1 MTAWLDTLL
10 FGIYPYICL
19 AVFFIG
25 SWVRFDRDQYTWKSD
40 SSQLLRTGSLRW
52 GSNLFHVGVLFLF
65 FGHTV
70 GMLTPHFV
78 YEGFMTAGAKQMM
91 AMVTGGIAGVLAF
104 IGLSILL
111 HRRLSDDR
119 IRATSKTSDILILV
133 LLWLQLALGLATIP
147 LSAQHL
153 DGSMMLKLAE
163 WGQRVVT
170 FRSGGVE
177 LLAEA
182 GWIFKAHMFLGMTIF
197 LVFPFTRLVHVWSGF
212 GTLAYLL
219 RPYQVV
225 RARRMNLPAGHM
237 QSQDRRA
244 LNPPTIKEH
253 TMSGCGTGSCGCGS
267 TDSSVAAAPA
277 STLTPTQAAAYE
289 ALAATMAEQ
298 VQPAPVASA
307 IGGAVAGLARIN
319 GVALNA
325 PHERLDEEALRQR
338 ACTELLRQA
347 AQQAGLLSPDDVPG
361 ALGAI
366 STEASD
372 AIEQLLD
379 RELPI
384 PDPSEEA
391 CRRYHE
397 AHPAAHA
404 QGERAQ
410 LRHVLFGVTPGVDVK
425 QLRLRAEALLIEL
438 RCADDGGAQFAK
450 AAAQWSNCPS
460 GQQGGDL
467 GWLTRADCA
476 PEFAREV
483 FGSAEIG
490 VLARL
495 VHSRFGLHVVE
506 VVARDPGQQPSFEE
520 VRQAIALTLRQQAWG
535 NALRQYLQLL
545 AGAAVVEGV
554 VLDAADTPLVQ

>member
-1 MTAWLDTLL
+1 
-10 FGIYPYICL
+10 
-19 AVFFIG
+19 
-25 SWVRFDRDQYTWKSD
+25 
-40 SSQLLRTGSLRW
+40 
-52 GSNLFHVGVLFLF
+52 
-65 FGHTV
+65 
-70 GMLTPHFV
+70 
-78 YEGFMTAGAKQMM
+78 
-91 AMVTGGIAGVLAF
+91 
-104 IGLSILL
+104 
-111 HRRLSDDR
+111 
-119 IRATSKTSDILILV
+119 
-133 LLWLQLALGLATIP
+133 
-147 LSAQHL
+147 
-153 DGSMMLKLAE
+153 
-163 WGQRVVT
+163 
-170 FRSGGVE
+170 
-177 LLAEA
+177 
-182 GWIFKAHMFLGMTIF
+182 
-197 LVFPFTRLVHVWSGF
+197 
-212 GTLAYLL
+212 
-219 RPYQVV
+219 
-225 RARRMNLPAGHM
+225 
-237 QSQDRRA
+237 
-244 LNPPTIKEH
+244 
-253 TMSGCGTGSCGCGS
+253 MSGCGTGSCGCGS
-267 TDSSVAAAPA
+267 TDSSAAAAPA
-277 STLTPTQAAAYE
+277 STLTPTQTAAYE
-289 ALAATMAEQ
+289 ALVATMADAP
-298 VQPAPVASA
+298 VQAMPAPAAS
-307 IGGAVAGLARIN
+307 GPGAVAGIARIN

-325 PHERLDEEALRQR
+325 PHELLDEEALRQR
-338 ACTELLRQA
+338 ACTELLRQT
-347 AQQAGLLSPDDVPG
+347 AQQAGLLSADDVPG

-410 LRHVLFGVTPGVDVK
+410 LRHVLFAVTPGVDVK
-425 QLRLRAEALLIEL
+425 QLRLRAEALLIDL
-438 RCADDGGAQFAK
+438 RCADDGGAKFAE

-506 VVARDPGQQPSFEE
+506 VVAREAGQQPAFED
-520 VRQAIALTLRQQAWG
+520 VRQAIALTLRQQAWV

-554 VLDAADTPLVQ
+554 ALDAAESPLVQ

>member
-1 MTAWLDTLL
+1 
-10 FGIYPYICL
+10 
-19 AVFFIG
+19 
-25 SWVRFDRDQYTWKSD
+25 
-40 SSQLLRTGSLRW
+40 
-52 GSNLFHVGVLFLF
+52 
-65 FGHTV
+65 
-70 GMLTPHFV
+70 
-78 YEGFMTAGAKQMM
+78 
-91 AMVTGGIAGVLAF
+91 
-104 IGLSILL
+104 
-111 HRRLSDDR
+111 
-119 IRATSKTSDILILV
+119 
-133 LLWLQLALGLATIP
+133 
-147 LSAQHL
+147 
-153 DGSMMLKLAE
+153 
-163 WGQRVVT
+163 
-170 FRSGGVE
+170 
-177 LLAEA
+177 
-182 GWIFKAHMFLGMTIF
+182 
-197 LVFPFTRLVHVWSGF
+197 
-212 GTLAYLL
+212 
-219 RPYQVV
+219 
-225 RARRMNLPAGHM
+225 
-237 QSQDRRA
+237 
-244 LNPPTIKEH
+244 
-253 TMSGCGTGSCGCGS
+253 MSGCGTGSCGCGS

-277 STLTPTQAAAYE
+277 STLTPTQTAAYE
-289 ALAATMAEQ
+289 ALVATMADAP
-298 VQPAPVASA
+298 VQAMPAPAAS
-307 IGGAVAGLARIN
+307 GPVAVADIARIN

-325 PHERLDEEALRQR
+325 PHELLDEEALRQR

-347 AQQAGLLSPDDVPG
+347 AQQAGLLSADDVPG

-379 RELPI
+379 RELPV

-410 LRHVLFGVTPGVDVK
+410 LRHVLFAVTPGVDVK
-425 QLRLRAEALLIEL
+425 QLRLRAEALLIDL
-438 RCADDGGAQFAK
+438 RCADDGGAKFAE

-506 VVARDPGQQPSFEE
+506 VVAREAGQQPAFED
-520 VRQAIALTLRQQAWG
+520 VRQAIALTLRQQAWV

-545 AGAAVVEGV
+545 AGAAGVEGV
-554 VLDAADTPLVQ
+554 ALDAADSPLVQ

>member
-1 MTAWLDTLL
+1 
-10 FGIYPYICL
+10 
-19 AVFFIG
+19 
-25 SWVRFDRDQYTWKSD
+25 
-40 SSQLLRTGSLRW
+40 
-52 GSNLFHVGVLFLF
+52 
-65 FGHTV
+65 
-70 GMLTPHFV
+70 
-78 YEGFMTAGAKQMM
+78 
-91 AMVTGGIAGVLAF
+91 
-104 IGLSILL
+104 
-111 HRRLSDDR
+111 
-119 IRATSKTSDILILV
+119 
-133 LLWLQLALGLATIP
+133 
-147 LSAQHL
+147 
-153 DGSMMLKLAE
+153 
-163 WGQRVVT
+163 
-170 FRSGGVE
+170 
-177 LLAEA
+177 
-182 GWIFKAHMFLGMTIF
+182 
-197 LVFPFTRLVHVWSGF
+197 
-212 GTLAYLL
+212 
-219 RPYQVV
+219 
-225 RARRMNLPAGHM
+225 
-237 QSQDRRA
+237 
-244 LNPPTIKEH
+244 
-253 TMSGCGTGSCGCGS
+253 MSGCGIGSCGCGS
-267 TDSSVAAAPA
+267 TDGGVATAPA

-289 ALAATMAEQ
+289 ALVATMADAP
-298 VQPAPVASA
+298 VQAMPAPAAS
-307 IGGAVAGLARIN
+307 GPGAVAGIARIN

-325 PHERLDEEALRQR
+325 PHELLDEEALRQR

-347 AQQAGLLSPDDVPG
+347 AQQAGLLSADDVPG

-379 RELPI
+379 RELPV

-410 LRHVLFGVTPGVDVK
+410 LRHVLFAVTPGVDVK
-425 QLRLRAEALLIEL
+425 QLRLRAEALLIDL
-438 RCADDGGAQFAK
+438 RCADDGGAKFAE

-506 VVARDPGQQPSFEE
+506 VVAREAGQQPAFED
-520 VRQAIALTLRQQAWG
+520 VRQAIALTLRQQAWV

-545 AGAAVVEGV
+545 AGAAGVEGV
-554 VLDAADTPLVQ
+554 ALDAADSPLVQ

>member
-1 MTAWLDTLL
+1 
-10 FGIYPYICL
+10 
-19 AVFFIG
+19 
-25 SWVRFDRDQYTWKSD
+25 
-40 SSQLLRTGSLRW
+40 
-52 GSNLFHVGVLFLF
+52 
-65 FGHTV
+65 
-70 GMLTPHFV
+70 
-78 YEGFMTAGAKQMM
+78 
-91 AMVTGGIAGVLAF
+91 
-104 IGLSILL
+104 
-111 HRRLSDDR
+111 
-119 IRATSKTSDILILV
+119 
-133 LLWLQLALGLATIP
+133 
-147 LSAQHL
+147 
-153 DGSMMLKLAE
+153 
-163 WGQRVVT
+163 
-170 FRSGGVE
+170 
-177 LLAEA
+177 
-182 GWIFKAHMFLGMTIF
+182 
-197 LVFPFTRLVHVWSGF
+197 
-212 GTLAYLL
+212 
-219 RPYQVV
+219 
-225 RARRMNLPAGHM
+225 
-237 QSQDRRA
+237 
-244 LNPPTIKEH
+244 
-253 TMSGCGTGSCGCGS
+253 MSGCGTGSCGCGS
-267 TDSSVAAAPA
+267 TDSSAAAAPA
-277 STLTPTQAAAYE
+277 STLTPTQTAAYE
-289 ALAATMAEQ
+289 ALVATMADAP
-298 VQPAPVASA
+298 VQAMPAPAAS
-307 IGGAVAGLARIN
+307 GPVAVADIARIN

-325 PHERLDEEALRQR
+325 PHELLDEEALRQR

-347 AQQAGLLSPDDVPG
+347 AQQAGLLSADDVPG

-410 LRHVLFGVTPGVDVK
+410 LRHVLFAVTPGVDVK
-425 QLRLRAEALLIEL
+425 QLRLRAEAMLIEL
-438 RCADDGGAQFAK
+438 RCADDGGAKFAE

-506 VVARDPGQQPSFEE
+506 VVAREAGQQPAFED
-520 VRQAIALTLRQQAWG
+520 VRQAIALTLRQQAWV

-554 VLDAADTPLVQ
+554 ALDAAESPLVQ

>member
-1 MTAWLDTLL
+1 
-10 FGIYPYICL
+10 
-19 AVFFIG
+19 
-25 SWVRFDRDQYTWKSD
+25 
-40 SSQLLRTGSLRW
+40 
-52 GSNLFHVGVLFLF
+52 
-65 FGHTV
+65 
-70 GMLTPHFV
+70 
-78 YEGFMTAGAKQMM
+78 
-91 AMVTGGIAGVLAF
+91 
-104 IGLSILL
+104 
-111 HRRLSDDR
+111 
-119 IRATSKTSDILILV
+119 
-133 LLWLQLALGLATIP
+133 
-147 LSAQHL
+147 
-153 DGSMMLKLAE
+153 
-163 WGQRVVT
+163 
-170 FRSGGVE
+170 
-177 LLAEA
+177 
-182 GWIFKAHMFLGMTIF
+182 
-197 LVFPFTRLVHVWSGF
+197 
-212 GTLAYLL
+212 
-219 RPYQVV
+219 
-225 RARRMNLPAGHM
+225 
-237 QSQDRRA
+237 
-244 LNPPTIKEH
+244 
-253 TMSGCGTGSCGCGS
+253 MSGCGTGSCGCGS
-267 TDSSVAAAPA
+267 TDSSAAAAPA
-277 STLTPTQAAAYE
+277 STLTPTQTAAYE
-289 ALAATMAEQ
+289 ALVATMADAP
-298 VQPAPVASA
+298 VQAMPAPAAS
-307 IGGAVAGLARIN
+307 GPGAVADIARIN

-325 PHERLDEEALRQR
+325 PHELLDEEALRQR

-347 AQQAGLLSPDDVPG
+347 AQQAGLLSADDVPG

-366 STEASD
+366 STAASD

-410 LRHVLFGVTPGVDVK
+410 LRHVLFAVTPGVDVK
-425 QLRLRAEALLIEL
+425 QLRLRAEALLIDL
-438 RCADDGGAQFAK
+438 RCADDGGAKFAE

-506 VVARDPGQQPSFEE
+506 VVAREAGQQPAFED
-520 VRQAIALTLRQQAWG
+520 VRQAIALTLRQQAWV

-554 VLDAADTPLVQ
+554 ALDAADSPLVQ

>member
-1 MTAWLDTLL
+1 
-10 FGIYPYICL
+10 
-19 AVFFIG
+19 
-25 SWVRFDRDQYTWKSD
+25 
-40 SSQLLRTGSLRW
+40 
-52 GSNLFHVGVLFLF
+52 
-65 FGHTV
+65 
-70 GMLTPHFV
+70 
-78 YEGFMTAGAKQMM
+78 
-91 AMVTGGIAGVLAF
+91 
-104 IGLSILL
+104 
-111 HRRLSDDR
+111 
-119 IRATSKTSDILILV
+119 
-133 LLWLQLALGLATIP
+133 
-147 LSAQHL
+147 
-153 DGSMMLKLAE
+153 
-163 WGQRVVT
+163 
-170 FRSGGVE
+170 
-177 LLAEA
+177 
-182 GWIFKAHMFLGMTIF
+182 
-197 LVFPFTRLVHVWSGF
+197 
-212 GTLAYLL
+212 
-219 RPYQVV
+219 
-225 RARRMNLPAGHM
+225 
-237 QSQDRRA
+237 
-244 LNPPTIKEH
+244 
-253 TMSGCGTGSCGCGS
+253 MSGCGTGSCGCGS

-277 STLTPTQAAAYE
+277 STLTPTQTAAYE
-289 ALAATMAEQ
+289 ALVATMADAP
-298 VQPAPVASA
+298 VQAMPAPAAS
-307 IGGAVAGLARIN
+307 GPGAVAGIARIN

-325 PHERLDEEALRQR
+325 PHELLDEEALRQR
-338 ACTELLRQA
+338 ACTELLRQT
-347 AQQAGLLSPDDVPG
+347 AQQAGLLSADDVPG

-410 LRHVLFGVTPGVDVK
+410 LRHVLFAVTPGVDVK
-425 QLRLRAEALLIEL
+425 QLRLRAEALLIDL
-438 RCADDGGAQFAK
+438 RCADDGGAKFAE

-506 VVARDPGQQPSFEE
+506 VVAREAGQQPAFED
-520 VRQAIALTLRQQAWG
+520 VRQAIALTLRQQAWV

-554 VLDAADTPLVQ
+554 ALDAADSPLVQ

>member
-1 MTAWLDTLL
+1 
-10 FGIYPYICL
+10 
-19 AVFFIG
+19 
-25 SWVRFDRDQYTWKSD
+25 
-40 SSQLLRTGSLRW
+40 
-52 GSNLFHVGVLFLF
+52 
-65 FGHTV
+65 
-70 GMLTPHFV
+70 
-78 YEGFMTAGAKQMM
+78 
-91 AMVTGGIAGVLAF
+91 
-104 IGLSILL
+104 
-111 HRRLSDDR
+111 
-119 IRATSKTSDILILV
+119 
-133 LLWLQLALGLATIP
+133 
-147 LSAQHL
+147 
-153 DGSMMLKLAE
+153 
-163 WGQRVVT
+163 
-170 FRSGGVE
+170 
-177 LLAEA
+177 
-182 GWIFKAHMFLGMTIF
+182 
-197 LVFPFTRLVHVWSGF
+197 
-212 GTLAYLL
+212 
-219 RPYQVV
+219 
-225 RARRMNLPAGHM
+225 
-237 QSQDRRA
+237 
-244 LNPPTIKEH
+244 
-253 TMSGCGTGSCGCGS
+253 MSGCGTGSCGCGS

-277 STLTPTQAAAYE
+277 STLTPAQTAAYE
-289 ALAATMAEQ
+289 ALVATMADAP
-298 VQPAPVASA
+298 VQAMPAPAAS
-307 IGGAVAGLARIN
+307 GPVAVADIARIN

-325 PHERLDEEALRQR
+325 PHELLDEEALRQR

-347 AQQAGLLSPDDVPG
+347 AQQAGLLSADDVPG

-410 LRHVLFGVTPGVDVK
+410 LRHVLFAVTPGVDVK
-425 QLRLRAEALLIEL
+425 QLRLRAEALLIDL
-438 RCADDGGAQFAK
+438 RCADDGGAKFAE

-506 VVARDPGQQPSFEE
+506 VVAREAGQQPAFED
-520 VRQAIALTLRQQAWG
+520 VRQAIALTLRQQAWV

-554 VLDAADTPLVQ
+554 ALDAAESPLVQ

>member
-1 MTAWLDTLL
+1 
-10 FGIYPYICL
+10 
-19 AVFFIG
+19 
-25 SWVRFDRDQYTWKSD
+25 
-40 SSQLLRTGSLRW
+40 
-52 GSNLFHVGVLFLF
+52 
-65 FGHTV
+65 
-70 GMLTPHFV
+70 
-78 YEGFMTAGAKQMM
+78 
-91 AMVTGGIAGVLAF
+91 
-104 IGLSILL
+104 
-111 HRRLSDDR
+111 
-119 IRATSKTSDILILV
+119 
-133 LLWLQLALGLATIP
+133 
-147 LSAQHL
+147 
-153 DGSMMLKLAE
+153 
-163 WGQRVVT
+163 
-170 FRSGGVE
+170 
-177 LLAEA
+177 
-182 GWIFKAHMFLGMTIF
+182 
-197 LVFPFTRLVHVWSGF
+197 
-212 GTLAYLL
+212 
-219 RPYQVV
+219 
-225 RARRMNLPAGHM
+225 
-237 QSQDRRA
+237 
-244 LNPPTIKEH
+244 
-253 TMSGCGTGSCGCGS
+253 MSGCGTGSCGCGS
-267 TDSSVAAAPA
+267 TDKSAAATA
-277 STLTPTQAAAYE
+277 STLTPTQTAAYE
-289 ALAATMAEQ
+289 ALVATMADAP
-298 VQPAPVASA
+298 VQAMPAPVAS
-307 IGGAVAGLARIN
+307 GPGAVADVARVN

-325 PHERLDEEALRQR
+325 PHELLDEEALRQR

-347 AQQAGLLSPDDVPG
+347 AQQAGLLSADDVPG

-379 RELPI
+379 RELPV

-410 LRHVLFGVTPGVDVK
+410 LRHVLFAVTPGVDVK
-425 QLRLRAEALLIEL
+425 QLRLRAEALLIDL
-438 RCADDGGAQFAK
+438 RCADDGGAKFAE

-506 VVARDPGQQPSFEE
+506 VVAREAGQQPAFED
-520 VRQAIALTLRQQAWG
+520 VRQAIALTLRQQAWV

-554 VLDAADTPLVQ
+554 ALDAADSPLVQ